1 MPEAIETIGAVVLL
15 LAFDDLLQQ
24 FAAVLDPAA
33 GHVLLQ
39 ILEEVVMRAWFGRKR
54 YRRPVDLLGHTGYAT
69 DEGALIPWPV
79 MERCLELIEEMRE
92 GIGIL
97 AEEIKRLDN
106 KIPDG
111 EERVETF
118 RRMQEAAAC
127 PFERVT
133 FVHEAAARAEARARG
148 ESVRVRRRR

>member
-1 MPEAIETIGAVVLL
+1 LPEAIETIGALVLL

-79 MERCLELIEEMRE
+79 MERCLDLIEEMR
-92 GIGIL
+92 
-97 AEEIKRLDN
+97 
-106 KIPDG
+106 
-111 EERVETF
+111 
-118 RRMQEAAAC
+118 
-127 PFERVT
+127 
-133 FVHEAAARAEARARG
+133 
-148 ESVRVRRRR
+148 